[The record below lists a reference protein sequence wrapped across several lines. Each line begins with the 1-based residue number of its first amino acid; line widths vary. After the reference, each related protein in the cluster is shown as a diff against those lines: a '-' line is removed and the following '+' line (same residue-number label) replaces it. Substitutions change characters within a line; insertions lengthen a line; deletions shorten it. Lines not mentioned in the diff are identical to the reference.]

1 MSPFYDAR
9 CVSHVFFKS
18 FEKVHRLI
26 FSDKII
32 EEDRNDRTMVTRQI
46 FHWKKEKVN
55 EDIFFFNKSRED
67 F

>member
-1 MSPFYDAR
+1 MSPFYDVR

-32 EEDRNDRTMVTRQI
+32 EEDRNDRTRQI
-46 FHWKKEKVN
+46 FHWIEGKRGY
-55 EDIFFFNKSRED
+55 IFFNKSRED